1 MSQKATTA
9 AAIEARRKYQKD
21 WYAKNRDKFKVYQQR
36 YWERKAA
43 SNAADTSGAKAV
55 KQCD

>member
-1 MSQKATTA
+1 MPKTKTTLSA
-9 AAIEARRKYQKD
+9 AAIEARKQYKRN
-21 WYAKNRDKFKVYQQR
+21 WNAKNRDKLKQYQKS

-43 SNAADTSGAKAV
+43 DTTSSKAV

>member
-1 MSQKATTA
+1 MSRPKEKLSA
-9 AAIEARRKYQKD
+9 AAAEARKQYKRD
-21 WYAKNRDKFKVYQQR
+21 WNAKNRDKLKQYQLK

-43 SNAADTSGAKAV
+43 DTTSSKAV

>member
-1 MSQKATTA
+1 MSKTKETLSA
-9 AAIEARRKYQKD
+9 AAIEARKQYKRD
-21 WYAKNRDKFKVYQQR
+21 WNAKNRDKLKQYQKR

-43 SNAADTSGAKAV
+43 DTTSSKAV

>member
-1 MSQKATTA
+1 MSKKEITEA
-9 AAIEARRKYQKD
+9 AAEARRQYQKA
-21 WYAKNRDKFKVYQQR
+21 WYAKNKDKVKGYQQR

-43 SNAADTSGAKAV
+43 SNAADTSEAKAV